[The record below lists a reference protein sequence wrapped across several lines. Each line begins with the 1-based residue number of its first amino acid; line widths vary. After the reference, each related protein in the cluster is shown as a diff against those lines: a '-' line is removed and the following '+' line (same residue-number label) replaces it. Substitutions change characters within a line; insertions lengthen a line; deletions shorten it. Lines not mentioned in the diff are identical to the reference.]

1 MPIIIYEG
9 LVNFLNPMSS
19 NDLPRP
25 VTMNGADDG
34 KPKSIKSFTK
44 PSLRMHI
51 NHNRHRYSTLGT
63 NNKRRIRIFTKASET
78 CETDSGAPAARAYNL
93 TASLLVNGY
102 TYTREISKERA
113 IVWERKNPPV
123 HSVDPHC
130 APRDTHCAILQPST
144 RRCISSSGILVLRN
158 SPFTQLLESVT
169 NEVFL
174 SSSNHGPTAPAFI
187 ILGTL
192 SFIFSGNYPS
202 WLFLR

>member
-102 TYTREISKERA
+102 TYTREISKER
-113 IVWERKNPPV
+113 
-123 HSVDPHC
+123 
-130 APRDTHCAILQPST
+130 RDRVGAQK
-144 RRCISSSGILVLRN
+144 SSGPLSGSTLRAKRYALRD
-158 SPFTQLLESVT
+158 FTTEYSTLYLL
-169 NEVFL
+169 
-174 SSSNHGPTAPAFI
+174 
-187 ILGTL
+187 
-192 SFIFSGNYPS
+192 
-202 WLFLR
+202 